1 MRNKSRNMPLPDK
14 LPELG
19 TKEAAY
25 KSCVAL
31 IARMCGQSVDIVQY
45 WLDLYFQTRLAYA
58 VDQEQRRREARLIA
72 RIPQVFGAPKEGA
85 QESEKSAPAPEAQ
98 ADEAPAEA
106 TAEQEPVTEESV
118 THPPAEPVSE
128 LEGFEPVAAA
138 PKKQG
143 APHGNTYGADAA
155 DFKRETVRRLR
166 QMRAEGLTIA
176 KIVRVSNG
184 SIKEESVLDI
194 LAAKRVP
201 IAVYRLLAAV
211 LDKIEE

>member
-1 MRNKSRNMPLPDK
+1 MKEDMNPREGLPT
-14 LPELG
+14 LG
-19 TKEAAY
+19 TREAAF
-25 KSCVAL
+25 KACVCM
-31 IARMCGQSVDIVQY
+31 IAHLCGQPEETVQY
-45 WLDLYFQTRLAYA
+45 WLDLYYQVRLAWA
-58 VDQEQRRREARLIA
+58 VEEDRIRREDRRVEHGL
-72 RIPQVFGAPKEGA
+72 QVMRESVRTDAGAD
-85 QESEKSAPAPEAQ
+85 QDSVQDHAPVMAQ
-98 ADEAPAEA
+98 AAEA
-106 TAEQEPVTEESV
+106 SAALAIASKQAAETAGEPR
-118 THPPAEPVSE
+118 
-128 LEGFEPVAAA
+128 GFEPIA
-138 PKKQG
+138 PNRGG

-176 KIVRVSNG
+176 KIVSISNG